1 MKKEFYVVI
10 GIVALV
16 LAGALV
22 AFGVYRRAQAPSVVA
37 TAPGAEGSGRVDQAL
52 LLGEGSPTLGPTMA
66 RVQIVEFLDPEC
78 ESCRA
83 MHPYLKSILKDYE
96 GRVRYTLRYMP
107 FHKNSAYAA
116 SLLEA
121 AREQG
126 KFWEA
131 LDLMFETQSEWGSH
145 HAPKPELLPQIL
157 KGLNLDVA
165 KLELAAKNPDFA
177 TRVQKDKEDG
187 MKAGVTGTPTFFV
200 NGRMLSDL
208 GDRPLRAL
216 IDEELAAH

>member
-1 MKKEFYVVI
+1 MKKDIYVVV

-16 LAGALV
+16 LTGALV
-22 AFGVYRRAQAPSVVA
+22 AFGLYRRAQAPAAAAVA
-37 TAPGAEGSGRVDQAL
+37 ASESGRVDQAL
-52 LLGEGSPTLGPTMA
+52 LLGEGSPSLGPTMA

-83 MHPYLKSILKDYE
+83 MHPYLKAILKDYE

-107 FHKNSAYAA
+107 FHKNSTYAA
-116 SLLEA
+116 ALLEA

-126 KFWEA
+126 KYWES
-131 LDLMFETQSEWGSH
+131 LDLVFDKQPEWGAH
-145 HAPKPELLPQIL
+145 HAPRPDLLVPFL
-157 KGLNLDVA
+157 KTLGLDAA
-165 KLELAAKNPDFA
+165 KLEAAAKNPDFA
-177 TRVQKDKEDG
+177 ARVQRDKEDG

-200 NGRMLSDL
+200 NGRMLADL

-216 IDEELAAH
+216 IDEELSAAE